1 MYHDYVFSSFLEDY
15 VFIFFCFFF
24 SYFFFFLYLPIFL
37 IIIFLFAIFRQREY
51 YFWINKRNPSF
62 FTTIRP
68 LVFLSKQGHPLALHL
83 RKIKK
88 ENSFFFFFPG
98 RILVLFLKNHL
109 FFFSFS
115 LLGEL
120 VLLKK
125 VSSLCKH
132 FFSLRNLKPSDFGK
146 REKKYPTFVVFSPTI
161 SATSYLR
168 AETLS

>member
-1 MYHDYVFSSFLEDY
+1 MIMFSLLFWRIMSSFFSAFSFPTFSSS
-15 VFIFFCFFF
+15 FI
-24 SYFFFFLYLPIFL
+24 YQFFLLLYFCLQFSGKEN
-37 IIIFLFAIFRQREY
+37 IIFELIKE
-51 YFWINKRNPSF
+51 ILHF

-125 VSSLCKH
+125 VSSL
-132 FFSLRNLKPSDFGK
+132 SM
-146 REKKYPTFVVFSPTI
+146 
-161 SATSYLR
+161 
-168 AETLS
+168 